1 MALTG
6 SIAVGRA
13 AFNVS
18 KTEPTWRVMQA
29 RFSDATLLEL
39 LALAGWYH
47 AICYIANGAQVE
59 LEPWAPP
66 FPQVR

>member
-1 MALTG
+1 
-6 SIAVGRA
+6 
-13 AFNVS
+13 
-18 KTEPTWRVMQA
+18 MQA